1 VAGIQNFEG
10 KTAVVTGGGS
20 GIGGGLCRRFAANG
34 MQVVVADIEGESAE
48 RAAKDLREAGARAMG
63 VACDVS
69 KKADVQALADAAA
82 SEFGPVDLV
91 CNNAGIFFG
100 GKLREFTEGDWEWT
114 MSVNLM
120 GVVHGSTIFG
130 QLMAER
136 GEGQIVNTAS
146 IGGWAPD
153 PNCAPYTTS
162 KFAVVGFSEALRRDL
177 EPEGVGVT
185 ILCPGPV
192 ATGMAKA
199 DRLRP
204 ASAGP
209 SAATSLA
216 AEPVM
221 AVGMPPDDVGD
232 LVLDGVR
239 ENATYVFTH
248 PDFGVAFEPRFEEMR
263 RALARAP
270 KPRTGDVSPEDLS

>member
-1 VAGIQNFEG
+1 MGGIKDLRG

-20 GIGGGLCRRFAANG
+20 GIGAGLCRRLAKQG
-34 MQVVVADIEGESAE
+34 MRIVVADVEGGA
-48 RAAKDLREAGARAMG
+48 AAKTASELEAGGARAIG
-63 VACDVS
+63 FECDVS
-69 KKADVQALADAAA
+69 RRSDIETLATAALD
-82 SEFGPVDLV
+82 EFGAVDV
-91 CNNAGIFFG
+91 ACNNAGIFFG

-130 QLMAER
+130 QHMAER
-136 GEGQIVNTAS
+136 GSGQIVNTAS

-162 KFAVVGFSEALRRDL
+162 KFAVIGFSEALRRDL

-209 SAATSLA
+209 STATSRA
-216 AEPVM
+216 AIPVM
-221 AVGMPPDDVGD
+221 QVGMPPDDVAE
-232 LVLDGVR
+232 LVIEGIH

-248 PDFGVAFEPRFEEMR
+248 PDFGAAFEPRIEEMR
-263 RALARAP
+263 RALARTP
-270 KPRTGDVSPEDLS
+270 KPRTGDVRPEDLA

>member
-1 VAGIQNFEG
+1 VAGIQDLEG
-10 KTAVVTGGGS
+10 KTVVVTGGGS
-20 GIGGGLCRRFAANG
+20 GIGGGMIRRFAKQG
-34 MQVVVADIEGESAE
+34 MQVVVADIEGDSAE
-48 RAAKDLREAGARAMG
+48 LAAKALREEGARAIG
-63 VACDVS
+63 IACDVS
-69 KKADVQALADAAA
+69 KRSDVAGLADAAIA
-82 SEFGPVDLV
+82 EFGAVDV
-91 CNNAGIFFG
+91 ACNNAGIFFG
-100 GKLREFTEGDWEWT
+100 GKLRE
-114 MSVNLM
+114 LQ
-120 GVVHGSTIFG
+120 H
-130 QLMAER
+130 MAER
-136 GEGQIVNTAS
+136 GSGHIVNTAS

-177 EPEGVGVT
+177 EEDGVGVS

-232 LVLDGVR
+232 LVIDGIR

-248 PDFGVAFEPRFEEMR
+248 PDFGVAFEPRFDEMR